1 MWLPGGFGLDQAL
14 CVEAVRRF
22 SRFYTRQVGV
32 LHEGYNGSE
41 FSLTEARIIYELA
54 HREAATA
61 SDLAKYLGVD
71 PGYLS
76 RVLKSFQ
83 ERGLVQRQT
92 SDVDAR
98 QYLLSLTELGQQRF
112 AALNARSRSDMARML
127 SALTP
132 RQQERLVK
140 AMSEIDTLLS
150 AEPERGAAY
159 ILRPH
164 QPGDIGWAV
173 QQHGELYAREYGWD
187 ESFEALA
194 AEVGA
199 KFLRDFDAKKER
211 AWIAERDGENVG
223 FVMLVKQSDEVAKL
237 RMLLVDPKAR
247 GLGLGKRLVEE
258 CIRFA
263 QQRGYKK
270 MTLWTNDVLVTA
282 IHIYR
287 QCGFKLVAEERHHS
301 FGHELVG
308 QTWELDLAAASSA
321 AA

>member
-1 MWLPGGFGLDQAL
+1 MEQQAT
-14 CVEAVRRF
+14 CVEAMRRF

-61 SDLAKYLGVD
+61 SDLAKHLGLD

-76 RVLKSFQ
+76 RILKTFQ
-83 ERGLVQRQT
+83 ERRLVQRQA
-92 SDVDAR
+92 SDLDAR
-98 QYLLSLTELGQQRF
+98 QYLLSLTEVGQQRF
-112 AALNARSRSDMARML
+112 AELNARSRSDMAKML
-127 SALTP
+127 GTLTA
-132 RQQERLVK
+132 RQQQRLIS
-140 AMSEIDTLLS
+140 AMNEIEALLA
-150 AEPERGAAY
+150 AEPERGAPY

-173 QQHGELYAREYGWD
+173 QKHGELYAREYGWD
-187 ESFEALA
+187 ETFEALA

-199 KFLRDFDAKKER
+199 KFLRDFDPKKER
-211 AWIAERDGENVG
+211 AWVAEKDGENVG
-223 FVMLVKQSDEVAKL
+223 FVMLIKQSDEVAKL

-263 QQRGYKK
+263 RNRGYKTI
-270 MTLWTNDVLVTA
+270 TLWTNDILVTA
-282 IHIYR
+282 CHIYR
-287 QCGFKLVAEERHHS
+287 ETGFKLVAEEHHHS
-301 FGHELVG
+301 FGHDLVG
-308 QTWELDLAAASSA
+308 QTWELDLTNAA
-321 AA
+321 

>member
-1 MWLPGGFGLDQAL
+1 MEQQAL

-41 FSLTEARIIYELA
+41 FSLTEARVIYELA

-61 SDLAKYLGVD
+61 SDLAKYLDLD

-76 RVLKSFQ
+76 RILKNFQ
-83 ERGLVQRQT
+83 ERRLVQRQA
-92 SDVDAR
+92 SDLDAR
-98 QYLLSLTELGQQRF
+98 QYLLSLTEVGQQRF
-112 AALNARSRSDMARML
+112 AELNARSRGDMAKML
-127 SALTP
+127 SALTA
-132 RQQERLVK
+132 RQQQRLIS
-140 AMSEIDTLLS
+140 AMSEIEALLS
-150 AEPERGAAY
+150 AEPERGAPY

-173 QQHGELYAREYGWD
+173 QKHGELYAREYGWD
-187 ESFEALA
+187 ETFEALA

-211 AWIAERDGENVG
+211 AWIAEKDGENIG
-223 FVMLVKQSDEVAKL
+223 FVMLIKQSDEVARL

-247 GLGLGKRLVEE
+247 GLGIGKRLVEE

-263 QQRGYKK
+263 RNRGYKK
-270 MTLWTNDVLVTA
+270 MTLWTNDILATA
-282 IHIYR
+282 CHIYR
-287 QCGFKLVAEERHHS
+287 EAGFKLMAEERHHS
-301 FGHELVG
+301 FGHDLVG
-308 QTWELDLAAASSA
+308 QTWELAL
-321 AA
+321 